1 VPTYQYACTDCE
13 HRFEAVQAFTED
25 SLSTCPECGGR
36 LRKVYGSVG
45 VVFKGSGFY
54 RTDSRAAS
62 SDISVAKGSEKSE
75 KSEKSG
81 AADKPAAKG
90 EKSGERKNEHAPDD
104 HDESHVSNNTM
115 NRHSVPCSAAIVN
128 TGSLP
133 YGQHGYPGPECSGGS
148 RHQRHPAIE

>member
-1 VPTYQYACTDCE
+1 MPTYQYACTDCE

-62 SDISVAKGSEKSE
+62 SDISAAKGSEKSDGSEKSE
-75 KSEKSG
+75 KSEKSARSDLDQPDPEQPG
-81 AADKPAAKG
+81 ATPLRR
-90 EKSGERKNEHAPDD
+90 EF
-104 HDESHVSNNTM
+104 
-115 NRHSVPCSAAIVN
+115 PC
-128 TGSLP
+128 
-133 YGQHGYPGPECSGGS
+133 
-148 RHQRHPAIE
+148 